1 MLANQIA
8 SFRRTLTPNKS
19 NQKENSFF
27 VITKPEPSEFSKAVS
42 LLNESKE
49 ESFVVALAFQSER
62 AQWESTA
69 EKWGLSLNDS
79 LSVPELEFAK
89 DEAGRQVVDLD
100 DPKYEY
106 QIYERLVREG
116 MNPVLAHPE
125 ASEAIRRLRRM
136 TEVQILFFSA
146 KNVQKSAKNPWFVL
160 IYGLSYLSYLI
171 LGNKEIDCCG
181 QSDPEGQKTIFYGN
195 KTNQS

>member
-1 MLANQIA
+1 MIRITRFFCLSLFFFVSSASGFGEDGSSAWSQVRAASPVFEEMLANQIA

-19 NQKENSFF
+19 NQEENSFF

-69 EKWGLSLNDS
+69 EKSGLSLADS
-79 LSVPELEFAK
+79 VSIPELEFAK

-146 KNVQKSAKNPWFVL
+146 KNVQKSAKNP
-160 IYGLSYLSYLI
+160 
-171 LGNKEIDCCG
+171 
-181 QSDPEGQKTIFYGN
+181 
-195 KTNQS
+195 